1 ELVDTLVSLIG
12 PVLEEKRLNDRLLII
27 RIMDSVKEGLG
38 KVVGPGHLVL
48 KAVCASLL
56 TAVVFMS
63 LANGQY
69 RVTAKTIIEGSVQR
83 AVVVPFDG
91 FLLEASVTA
100 GDTVREGQIL
110 CSLDDRDM
118 KLERFRWTSQ
128 REQFQRQYREAM
140 AEGNRASVKILRE
153 QISQAE
159 AQINL
164 LDEQLVR
171 SRMLAPFDG
180 LVITGDLSQALG
192 SPVQRG
198 QILFEI
204 APLEDYR
211 LRLRV
216 DERQINMIKPGQK
229 GSLILNSLPGQP
241 QPMTIRKVTPVAAA
255 EEGNNLFMVEA
266 DLDKNLAG
274 LRPGMEGFGKVD
286 IEKRKLIW
294 IWTHDVYDWLRL
306 WVWSWWP

>member
-1 ELVDTLVSLIG
+1 IG
-12 PVLEEKRLNDRLLII
+12 PVLEEKQLNDRWLII
-27 RIMDSVKEGLG
+27 RIRDSVKEGLG

-56 TAVVFMS
+56 AAVVFMS
-63 LANGQY
+63 LAEGQY

-83 AVVVPFDG
+83 AVVAPFEG
-91 FLLEASVTA
+91 FLLEAPVRA
-100 GDTVREGQIL
+100 GDTVEEGQLL

-118 KLERFRWTSQ
+118 VLERVRWTSQ
-128 REQFQRQYREAM
+128 RQQFQRQYREAM
-140 AEGNRASVKILRE
+140 AEGNRANVKILRE

-164 LDEQLVR
+164 LDEQLAR
-171 SRMLAPFDG
+171 SRMVAPFDG

-216 DERQINMIKPGQK
+216 DERQINRIRPGQK
-229 GSLILNSLPGQP
+229 GTLILNSLPEEP
-241 QPMTIRKVTPVAAA
+241 LPMTITKVTPVAVA
-255 EEGNNLFMVEA
+255 EEGKNLFMVEA
-266 DLDKNLAG
+266 DLDKSLDS

-286 IEKRKLIW
+286 IDERKLIW